1 MLKGF
6 PLKKVTFKCSKNLI
20 KFLRQVIETWTDAI
34 ELRINLI
41 EIFSLK
47 MDCSNLERRTEGILS
62 FEFDVEKP
70 IFVFALFVELSYPF
84 ADLSDFAPDLK
95 EETDSFSHV

>member
-1 MLKGF
+1 MPSQSEVPLAGNAVVMKIYYVYVLK
-6 PLKKVTFKCSKNLI
+6 S
-20 KFLRQVIETWTDAI
+20 IEKSRFYI
-34 ELRINLI
+34 GH
-41 EIFSLK
+41 S
-47 MDCSNLERRTEGILS
+47 SNLERRTEGILS